1 MSQRARATFYG
12 ATLYGGTCGSG
23 LDGENGMRIIITQN
37 ITLDGRVEMLDD
49 WFDPQAQ
56 DEELSAE
63 LMRQSAEEDVL
74 LLGRRTFEDFRGYWP
89 LQTDDTTGVAKHLDQ
104 VDKRVVSS
112 TIGGPGWQNSQV
124 IAGDPVDAV
133 RALRDEPGR
142 DAILTGS
149 IRLAH
154 ALIEA
159 DLVDEY
165 RMFVYPYW
173 QGRGRGFFPDG
184 AHSRRLRLLET
195 KAFPSGIAYSAFAPI

>member
-1 MSQRARATFYG
+1 
-12 ATLYGGTCGSG
+12 
-23 LDGENGMRIIITQN
+23 MRIIITQN
-37 ITLDGRVEMLDD
+37 MTLDGRVEMLDD

-56 DEELSAE
+56 DDELSDE

-74 LLGRRTFEDFRGYWP
+74 LLGRQTFEDFRGYWP
-89 LQTDDTTGVAKHLDQ
+89 LRTDDTTGVAQHLDR

-112 TIGGPGWQNSQV
+112 TLTDPGWQNTQV
-124 IAGDPVDAV
+124 ITGDPLEAA

-154 ALIEA
+154 ALIAA

-165 RMFVYPYW
+165 RMFVYPHW
-173 QGRGRGFFPDG
+173 QGRGRGLFPDG
-184 AHSRRLRLLET
+184 QPARRLRLLE
-195 KAFPSGIAYSAFAPI
+195 SRAFASGVVFHACAPFDPPPPRPPL

>member
-1 MSQRARATFYG
+1 
-12 ATLYGGTCGSG
+12 
-23 LDGENGMRIIITQN
+23 MRIIITQN
-37 ITLDGRVEMLDD
+37 MTLDGRVEMLDD

-74 LLGRRTFEDFRGYWP
+74 LLGRQTFEDFRGYWP
-89 LQTDDTTGVAKHLDQ
+89 LQVDDTTGVAEQLDR

-112 TIGGPGWQNSQV
+112 TLTDPGWQNSQV
-124 IAGDPVDAV
+124 IGADPVDAV
-133 RALRDEPGR
+133 RALREESGR

-154 ALIEA
+154 TLIEA

-165 RMFVYPYW
+165 RMFVYPHW

-184 AHSRRLRLLET
+184 RPAPRLQLLET
-195 KAFPSGIAYSAFAPI
+195 RAFASGVVFNSFAPFAPVRTSRAS

>member
-1 MSQRARATFYG
+1 MN
-12 ATLYGGTCGSG
+12 LYREGGRRE

-37 ITLDGRVEMLDD
+37 LTLDGRVEMLDD

-74 LLGRRTFEDFRGYWP
+74 LLGRQTFEDFRGYWP
-89 LQTDDTTGVAKHLDQ
+89 LQTDDTTGVAQQLDR

-112 TIGGPGWQNSQV
+112 TLTDPGWRNSSV
-124 IAGDPVDAV
+124 IAGDPLDAV
-133 RALRDEPGR
+133 RRLREEPGR

-154 ALIEA
+154 TLIEA

-165 RMFVYPYW
+165 RMFVYPHW

-195 KAFPSGIAYSAFAPI
+195 KAFPSGIIYSAFAPI